1 MVNPFVSQWIVKQY
15 ISKENWIHVLEE
27 ELQYIYFEF
36 FQVGQKAYLIPINT
50 EPKDHGIYAVQYE
63 FEIDLGFKI
72 VSAVGDGNSL
82 LFYTM
87 IKSEDPNEAL
97 EAYMVTAVIDVNSRT
112 VYESPDHPRC
122 DIKFPMFKF

>member
-63 FEIDLGFKI
+63 FEID
-72 VSAVGDGNSL
+72 
-82 LFYTM
+82 
-87 IKSEDPNEAL
+87 
-97 EAYMVTAVIDVNSRT
+97 
-112 VYESPDHPRC
+112 
-122 DIKFPMFKF
+122 

>member
-63 FEIDLGFKI
+63 FEIDLFALGGKYRK
-72 VSAVGDGNSL
+72 AL
-82 LFYTM
+82 LH
-87 IKSEDPNEAL
+87 
-97 EAYMVTAVIDVNSRT
+97 SR
-112 VYESPDHPRC
+112 VQDH
-122 DIKFPMFKF
+122 